1 MRSLRYLNSILTV
14 IAVLLTL
21 NLYVAWNTTPA
32 GVAVSFAEEA
42 HAQEAGGISNAGAQR
57 KEMIDL
63 LKQLNVNVVGVKKTL
78 DGGVRVTGDEAGAE
92 KPKK

>member
-21 NLYVAWNTTPA
+21 NLYVAWNTAP
-32 GVAVSFAEEA
+32 GAELLGSSEA
-42 HAQEAGGISNAGAQR
+42 YAQEAGGIPNAGSQR

-63 LKQLNVNVVGVKKTL
+63 LKQLNTHLAGVKKSI
-78 DGGVRVTGDEAGAE
+78 DQGVRVNVTNDDA
-92 KPKK
+92 K